1 MRLPSPTLTRSALLR
16 IATSLAVLPPGLFP
30 AQATEG
36 NRQDRG
42 AGAGYAYQPALEGK
56 GYGKSEMDYGDFAKT
71 ASGLRYKDAKVG
83 DGAAMPEAG
92 DRVVVEWSGYTI
104 GYFGRPFETKQLR
117 ALDKIEEEFLRF
129 EIGSGAVIPALEEGV
144 LGMSKG
150 GVRQIVVKPQ
160 LGYPADDPN
169 HERVGPRPST
179 FSGRQALN
187 FVLQNK
193 ELIDKTLLFNVKV
206 IRIDKPGTNGWKMK
220 SA

>member
-1 MRLPSPTLTRSALLR
+1 MA
-16 IATSLAVLPPGLFP
+16 
-30 AQATEG
+30 
-36 NRQDRG
+36 
-42 AGAGYAYQPALEGK
+42 
-56 GYGKSEMDYGDFAKT
+56 KSEMDYGDFAKT

-104 GYFGRPFETKQLR
+104 GYFGRPFETKSFAPSTR
-117 ALDKIEEEFLRF
+117 SRRSSLRF

-206 IRIDKPGTNGWKMK
+206 IRIDKPGQKRLEDVEEVRRN
-220 SA
+220 SHRR

>member
-206 IRIDKPGTNGWKMK
+206 IRIDKPGQNGWKMSK
-220 SA
+220 K